1 MRPIR
6 LTMSAFGPYAQETT
20 LDFSELTG
28 QRLFVI
34 TGPTGSGKTTIF
46 EAILYALYGKLS
58 KRGMD
63 AASLRCDFLKPDDD
77 TITYVDL
84 RFEIGG
90 KIYQIHRQPKQ
101 QVAKKRGTG
110 RREIA
115 QEAVLECVGHEDFL
129 PLTKIAE
136 VDKKIVELIGL
147 DESQFQ
153 KIVMLPQGAF
163 QEFLSS
169 PTKDKIELLRH
180 IFDTS
185 IYDAALKQLKER
197 VSGMAGEYEMLKAS
211 YRSQAAMLHFEVPF
225 APGEQPTREDLT
237 QLRALAAAEAE
248 KTDGFKTAAES
259 ARLNHEAALALLNK
273 DEQHNH
279 IVAQWQEAEKA
290 IEALK
295 AREMEMAGLKARLA
309 AAEQASQLVI
319 KEEQAQE
326 AQQVYEKK
334 RAQAEA
340 ARTQLAQAK
349 TAWCAADQAL
359 TEAAAKKT
367 QAEQAQADVPQLTLR
382 LAHLKQYVE
391 AKQGLE
397 NAERSLAHA
406 QETLARAASSQAGLA
421 QQVQQ
426 LEAQLQDK
434 QKQDKALIALRL
446 AHAEK
451 EAQVRE
457 ARLQYKT
464 IHRYLEQFTR
474 ERSLRQTAAQ
484 TKAGWQQAEARYQEA
499 MAHNRQHVAAVLAE
513 NLKEGTPCPVC
524 GAVHHPAPARDTA
537 LIEDERTLAQAR
549 DEAQKQFAEAEA
561 ALKQSA
567 LNLAEAASGLEE
579 MGIENDETASVQ
591 QEQAIIERG
600 RLLNTEQQQISS
612 QIAALEA
619 ALAANSEVEA
629 QLTEAREQH
638 HALQEAREEMLA
650 TRSHWEAMVREK
662 SEMVS
667 EKERQFG
674 FTASDQPA
682 ELEKQIADRQ
692 EARQE
697 AAAVY
702 EMARQASDRAQM
714 AQVEA
719 QSVLAQLEQQCQEA
733 ACQAERAAD
742 AFAEQRGA
750 VFADE
755 EAYERARADISAR
768 EDIKV
773 TLDTHRSAW
782 DRAVAASD
790 TLAAQ
795 LGDDRS
801 MHDLSR
807 QQAACQTA
815 QAALQDANDVLAA
828 HQSRIKDNQA
838 LIEKIAALYDEFQA
852 LGDRYAL
859 WGHLRDVLDGKN
871 AYNMRLETFAQAYY
885 FERMLTSANVR
896 LARMTHG
903 RYSFRRKEVVQDA
916 RRQAGLDL
924 DVMDQYTGRARDVS
938 TLSGGESFKAS
949 LSLAL
954 GLADVVSSESGGVE
968 LSTIFIDE
976 GFGTLDEESLD
987 DTVET
992 LISLQNSG
1000 RLVGVISH
1008 VAELKE
1014 RIPAHLVVSG
1024 GAEGS
1029 TAHFEVRE

>member
-248 KTDGFKTAAES
+248 KTDGLKTAAES

-349 TAWCAADQAL
+349 TAWCAADQEL

-457 ARLQYKT
+457 ARLQYKA

-719 QSVLAQLEQQCQEA
+719 QSALAQLEQQCQEV

-742 AFAEQRGA
+742 AFVRQRGA

-859 WGHLRDVLDGKN
+859 WGHLRDVLDGRN

>member
-77 TITYVDL
+77 TVTYVDL

-185 IYDAALKQLKER
+185 IYDAALKRLKER
-197 VSGMAGEYEMLKAS
+197 VSGMTGEYEMLKAS
-211 YRSQAAMLHFEVPF
+211 YRSQAAMLHFDVPF
-225 APGEQPTREDLT
+225 APGEQPSQDDLM
-237 QLRALAAAEAE
+237 QLRALAAAEVE
-248 KTDGFKTAAES
+248 KTSALKTAAES

-273 DEQHNH
+273 DEQHNR

-334 RAQAEA
+334 RTQAEA

-359 TEAAAKKT
+359 TEAAAKKA

-426 LEAQLQDK
+426 LETQLQD
-434 QKQDKALIALRL
+434 QQRQDKALQAQRL
-446 AHAEK
+446 AQAEK
-451 EAQVRE
+451 ETQIQKT
-457 ARLQYKT
+457 RLQYKT
-464 IHRYLEQFTR
+464 MHRYLEQLSR
-474 ERSLRQTAAQ
+474 VQLLRQTAAQ
-484 TKAGWQQAEARYQEA
+484 AELVWQRAETRYQEA
-499 MAHNRQHVAAVLAE
+499 VAQNRQHTAALLAE
-513 NLKEGTPCPVC
+513 DLKEGMPCPVC
-524 GAVHHPAPARDTA
+524 GAVHHPAPAQDMA
-537 LIEDERTLAQAR
+537 LAADEKRLAQDR
-549 DEAQKQFAEAEA
+549 DKAQKESLEAEA
-561 ALKQSA
+561 ALKQNVF
-567 LNLAEAASGLEE
+567 NLAETASSLEE
-579 MGIENDETASVQ
+579 MGLEADETTAAQ
-591 QEQAIIERG
+591 LEQEIVERG
-600 RLLNTEQQQISS
+600 RTLSAEQQEISS

-619 ALAANSEVEA
+619 ALAVQAEVEA
-629 QLTEAREQH
+629 QLAEARAQQLS
-638 HALQEAREEMLA
+638 LQEAREKMLTA
-650 TRSHWEAMVREK
+650 SSHWEAMAREK
-662 SEMVS
+662 AETVAAK
-667 EKERQFG
+667 EKQFG
-674 FTASDQPA
+674 FTDSDQPA
-682 ELEKQIADRQ
+682 ELEKQIAACQ
-692 EARQE
+692 
-697 AAAVY
+697 AAHQQAVAAY
-702 EMARQASDRAQM
+702 EIARQASDRAQM

-719 QSVLAQLEQQCQEA
+719 QSALAQLEQQCQEA
-733 ACQAERAAD
+733 ASLAERAAN

-838 LIEKIAALYDEFQA
+838 LIEKIDALYDEFQA

>member
-1 MRPIR
+1 M
-6 LTMSAFGPYAQETT
+6 
-20 LDFSELTG
+20 
-28 QRLFVI
+28 
-34 TGPTGSGKTTIF
+34 
-46 EAILYALYGKLS
+46 
-58 KRGMD
+58 
-63 AASLRCDFLKPDDD
+63 
-77 TITYVDL
+77 
-84 RFEIGG
+84 
-90 KIYQIHRQPKQ
+90 
-101 QVAKKRGTG
+101 
-110 RREIA
+110 
-115 QEAVLECVGHEDFL
+115 
-129 PLTKIAE
+129 
-136 VDKKIVELIGL
+136 
-147 DESQFQ
+147 
-153 KIVMLPQGAF
+153 
-163 QEFLSS
+163 
-169 PTKDKIELLRH
+169 
-180 IFDTS
+180 
-185 IYDAALKQLKER
+185 
-197 VSGMAGEYEMLKAS
+197 
-211 YRSQAAMLHFEVPF
+211 
-225 APGEQPTREDLT
+225 
-237 QLRALAAAEAE
+237 
-248 KTDGFKTAAES
+248 
-259 ARLNHEAALALLNK
+259 
-273 DEQHNH
+273 
-279 IVAQWQEAEKA
+279 AQWQEAEKA

-484 TKAGWQQAEARYQEA
+484 AKAGWQQAEARYQEA
-499 MAHNRQHVAAVLAE
+499 MAHNRQHIAAVLAE

-567 LNLAEAASGLEE
+567 LNLAEAASSLEE
-579 MGIENDETASVQ
+579 MGIETDETASVQ

-682 ELEKQIADRQ
+682 ELEKQIAARQ

-719 QSVLAQLEQQCQEA
+719 QSALAQLEQQCQEA
-733 ACQAERAAD
+733 ASLAERAAN
-742 AFAEQRGA
+742 AFVGQRGA

-782 DRAVAASD
+782 DRAVAAGD

-1024 GAEGS
+1024 GAEGG

>member
-1 MRPIR
+1 MRPIH

-248 KTDGFKTAAES
+248 KTDGLKTAAES

-391 AKQGLE
+391 AKQELE

-464 IHRYLEQFTR
+464 IHRYLEQCTR

-484 TKAGWQQAEARYQEA
+484 AKAGWQQAEARYQEA

-567 LNLAEAASGLEE
+567 LNLAEAASSLEE
-579 MGIENDETASVQ
+579 MGIENDETVSVQ

-719 QSVLAQLEQQCQEA
+719 QSALAQLEQQCQEA

-742 AFAEQRGA
+742 AFVRQRGA

>member
-6 LTMSAFGPYAQETT
+6 LTMSAFGPYAQATT

-225 APGEQPTREDLT
+225 ALGEQPTREDLT
-237 QLRALAAAEAE
+237 QLRALAAAEEE

-326 AQQVYEKK
+326 TQQVYEKK

-484 TKAGWQQAEARYQEA
+484 AKAGWQQAEARYQEA

-567 LNLAEAASGLEE
+567 LNLAEAASSLEE

-714 AQVEA
+714 AQVKA
-719 QSVLAQLEQQCQEA
+719 QSALAQLEQQCQEA

-742 AFAEQRGA
+742 AFVRQRGA

-815 QAALQDANDVLAA
+815 QAALQDANGVLAA
-828 HQSRIKDNQA
+828 HQSHIKDNQA

-1024 GAEGS
+1024 SAEGS